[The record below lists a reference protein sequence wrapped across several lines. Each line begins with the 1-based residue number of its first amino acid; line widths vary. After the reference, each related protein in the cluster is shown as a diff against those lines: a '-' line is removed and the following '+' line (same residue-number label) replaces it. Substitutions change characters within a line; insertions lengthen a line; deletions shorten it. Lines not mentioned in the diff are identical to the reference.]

1 MQLGATV
8 ADMVTGGVFMLSKRK
23 SDKKTDQGFFFFDF
37 QSLCISVSIGAIIP
51 SSACFNSSFL

>member
-23 SDKKTDQGFFFFDF
+23 SDKKTDQGFFLDF